1 MAVLGLADPEDGD
14 WARLRGLQYSSLAK
28 VTQVRIFAHAIAALG
43 VVRLCF
49 GSIHIAALL
58 GWVAVLGAT
67 LYYGARI
74 DKTLGDA
81 DKRRMSRDEVNRQ
94 AVSSIVTALVW
105 VAPIGV
111 FPFFGDGS
119 VRLEL
124 WAIAA
129 MLMTAS
135 AVLLPA
141 VPLGTDF
148 LGRDMLILLLKGGAP
163 TMAVRMPSGTS
174 VPEMVRASVS
184 TASR

>member
-1 MAVLGLADPEDGD
+1 MTKNPAPSSLPRELPTMAVLGLADPEDGD

-94 AVSSIVTALVW
+94 AVSSIVTALSGSRDPDV
-105 VAPIGV
+105 P
-111 FPFFGDGS
+111 PFGDGS
-119 VRLEL
+119 VRLE
-124 WAIAA
+124 
-129 MLMTAS
+129 
-135 AVLLPA
+135 
-141 VPLGTDF
+141 GC
-148 LGRDMLILLLKGGAP
+148 GR
-163 TMAVRMPSGTS
+163 R
-174 VPEMVRASVS
+174 RC
-184 TASR
+184 